1 MFRSWWLALLILGIT
16 VSFAFT
22 EDDHLKPGHSED
34 EHDEDEH
41 DEEMAD
47 HADEQNPAD
56 EEETEDEEKDDD
68 KMEDDND
75 DDEEDESQGDD
86 GGEDENDQS
95 HLEHDA
101 FLGKLALHSG
111 NHLFAMTPL
120 CKIHLKSGSINII
133 QPGLFG
139 TN

>member
-1 MFRSWWLALLILGIT
+1 MFRSWCMILLILGIT
-16 VSFAFT
+16 VSFVFT

-68 KMEDDND
+68 KMEDDSD
-75 DDEEDESQGDD
+75 DDEEDGSQGDD
-86 GGEDENDQS
+86 EGEDENDQS

-101 FLGKLALHSG
+101 FLGKPLALPVRSDKFIENKFKISLGVHS
-111 NHLFAMTPL
+111 LTRP
-120 CKIHLKSGSINII
+120 S
-133 QPGLFG
+133 
-139 TN
+139 